1 MRALLPW
8 PVGLLAVSLLGG
20 SIAPAQV
27 SIFDYYVTTLIDE
40 NDAEPEM
47 GTGESLREI
56 LAIAPDG
63 AMIYFAEGLLPGTM
77 QLVHGSLPIGGNV
90 TIDGVTPPPP
100 IIVDPPFKAG
110 IARPRAT
117 KDSNSPAGITIVGT
131 GTQAVFNVLED
142 GVAVLRNLNLTNPGN
157 GYVSDGGG
165 VINHGTLTLDS
176 VTIYDSAALRGGGVL
191 NLGELLMVNST
202 LSNNATRFNGGG
214 LYSQSGS
221 ATVINCTI
229 VENGAGMLGDDG
241 VGGGGVHVVTGAIT
255 MHNTIV
261 ASNFVTPPL
270 ETSETDFSH
279 DFAGTLQSVSSHNII
294 SDGTGLFGISD
305 GMSGN
310 QVGTAVEPIDV
321 RLLPLEFAGGV
332 TRTHALVVGS
342 PAINAGN
349 GSLVNSTFF
358 PAGAPFLDQRGS
370 PRISDSIVDI
380 GAYEGGDYDDD
391 GVPDVVENG
400 VENYIGGNL
409 KSILYGYGDGNG
421 DGTLDSVQ
429 PSVASLPDAVT
440 GEYAYIES
448 LDGFALKNVSA
459 VANPRPGNYPQ
470 ANFPNGFF
478 KYDLVD
484 VPPGGDAYVWIS
496 YTSPLL
502 FDRVWNYGP
511 RPFDPGVFGKSGSE
525 LYGFL
530 YDLHE
535 PVGASVIPPSSLY
548 VVYTDGEL
556 GDHDLTDNGI
566 ITTMIAPG
574 VESPTLVQLVFF
586 EAVATALGAPVTLA
600 WETAAEFDN
609 VGFHI
614 HRAVFSKANN
624 WIPGERLNPA
634 IIPAEGTP
642 TQGATYSFVDTVPLL
657 ADEFRAYLLLDVD
670 THGATSIHG
679 PAILSA
685 SDVGHA
691 RIPDWMIFR

>member
-1 MRALLPW
+1 MRATHPW
-8 PVGLLAVSLLGG
+8 PVGLLALTIFGAAV
-20 SIAPAQV
+20 APAQV
-27 SIFDYYVTTLIDE
+27 SIFDYYVTTLVDE

-63 AMIYFAEGLLPGTM
+63 AMIYFAPGLLPGTM

-90 TIDGVTPPPP
+90 TIDGITPESPVIPE
-100 IIVDPPFKAG
+100 PFKSG
-110 IARPRAT
+110 IAQPRAT
-117 KDSNSPAGITIVGT
+117 IDPYNPATLTIVGT

-142 GVAVLRNLNLTNPGN
+142 GVGVLRNLNLTNPSS
-157 GYVSDGGG
+157 GYTSDGGG
-165 VINHGTLTLDS
+165 IINHGTLTLDS
-176 VTIYDSAALRGGGVL
+176 VSIYDSAALRGGGVL
-191 NLGELLMVNST
+191 NLGSLLMVNST

-221 ATVINCTI
+221 ATVINSTI
-229 VENGAGMLGDDG
+229 VENGCGMLEDDG
-241 VGGGGVHVVTGAIT
+241 VEGGGVYVATGAIT

-270 ETSETDFSH
+270 ETSVEDFSH

-294 SDGTGLFGISD
+294 SDGTGMFGITD
-305 GMSGN
+305 AMSGN
-310 QVGTAVEPIDV
+310 QVGTTVEPIDV
-321 RLLPLEFAGGV
+321 RLLPLDLAGGV

-342 PAINAGN
+342 PAIDAGN
-349 GSLVNSTFF
+349 NSVVNDTFF
-358 PAGAPFLDQRGS
+358 PAGAPFLDQRAS
-370 PRISDSIVDI
+370 PRISGSIVDI
-380 GAYEGGDYDDD
+380 GAYEGGDYDGD

-400 VENYIGGNL
+400 IENYIGGNF
-409 KSILYGYGDGNG
+409 KSILYGHGDGNG

-429 PSVASLPDAVT
+429 STVASLPDAVT

-448 LDGFALKNVSA
+448 LDGFALENVSA

-470 ANFPNGFF
+470 SNFPNGFF
-478 KYDLVD
+478 KYDLVG
-484 VPPGGDAYVWIS
+484 VPSGGDAFVWIA
-496 YTSPLL
+496 YYSPLS

-511 RPFDPGVFGKSGSE
+511 RPDEIVVGKSGPE

-530 YDLHE
+530 FDLHD
-535 PVGASVIPPSSLY
+535 PVGASVSPPSSLY

-556 GDHDLTDNGI
+556 GDHDLTANGI

-574 VESPTLVQLVFF
+574 VESPTLVQLVSF
-586 EAVATALGAPVTLA
+586 EAVATTLGAPVTLT

-624 WIPGERLNPA
+624 WIPGERLNA
-634 IIPAEGTP
+634 TIIPAEGTP
-642 TQGATYSFVDTVPLL
+642 TQGAAYSFVDTLPLQ
-657 ADEFRAYLLLDVD
+657 ADEQRGYLLFDVD
-670 THGATSIHG
+670 THGATSFHG
-679 PAILSA
+679 PALLSA
-685 SDVGHA
+685 SEVGHA
-691 RIPDWMIFR
+691 RVPDWMIFR